1 VIVGN
6 HTPDWFGAFEAEM
19 TGLRGKHCQ
28 TPRGYSQTKQHAGA
42 GSRTFCYFHAENV
55 SLLYLLRRGN
65 RPKID
70 RKTAFFCF
78 HLQCH
83 VPMLR
88 YFTSG
93 ESHGEAL
100 VAFLSGLPAG
110 LAVDL
115 LVRNTAA
122 ASGDIAGAGMKIE
135 RDTAHILSGV
145 RHGKT
150 IGSPI
155 AIMLQNRDW
164 QNWKESLPVE
174 TGDPEKHKRVA
185 SPRPGHADLAGA
197 LKFDFPEARYVLERA
212 SARESAARVAIGALA
227 KLFLR
232 ELGIEVLSHVIA
244 VGSTSIA
251 DREIAWERIEEVARE
266 EEILLSCADPDAEQ
280 RMKEEVDKVLRTG
293 DSVGGVFEVVAHNV
307 PPGLGTYA
315 QWDERLDSLL
325 AGAVMSLQAVKA
337 VEIGSGIHAA
347 HSAGS
352 AVHDEIGYQKESG
365 PSGFTRTRNN
375 AGGIE
380 GGVSNG
386 QEIRVRGYLK
396 PISTLRRPLQ
406 SVDFATAAR
415 EGSPR
420 TVRCLRSSGS
430 GHCRRSH
437 GCTDARP
444 LRSRQVRRRL
454 AERNET

>member
-1 VIVGN
+1 
-6 HTPDWFGAFEAEM
+6 
-19 TGLRGKHCQ
+19 
-28 TPRGYSQTKQHAGA
+28 
-42 GSRTFCYFHAENV
+42 
-55 SLLYLLRRGN
+55 LYLLTPRYQH
-65 RPKID
+65 KIGS
-70 RKTAFFCF
+70 KHCFFF
-78 HLQCH
+78 LHLQCP
-83 VPMLR
+83 VRMLR

-110 LAVDL
+110 LTVDQAFVDREL
-115 LVRNTAA
+115 WRRQQ
-122 ASGDIAGAGMKIE
+122 GYGRGGRMKIE
-135 RDTAHILSGV
+135 RDTAHFLSGV

-155 AIMLQNRDW
+155 AIMLENRDW

-197 LKFDFPEARYVLERA
+197 LKYDFSEARYVLERA
-212 SARESAARVAIGALA
+212 SARESAARVAIGGVA

-232 ELGIEVLSHVIA
+232 ELGIDVLSHVIA
-244 VGSTSIA
+244 VGAVSIA
-251 DREIAWERIEEVARE
+251 DREIPWDEIQKVSRQDEV
-266 EEILLSCADPDAEQ
+266 LLSCADPDAEP

-293 DSVGGVFEVVAHNV
+293 DSVGGVFEVVVHNV

-315 QWDERLDSLL
+315 QWDGRLDALL
-325 AGAVMSLQAVKA
+325 AAAVMSLQAVKA

-347 HSAGS
+347 HSPGS
-352 AVHDEIGYQKESG
+352 TVHDEIGYQSKSG
-365 PSGFTRTRNN
+365 FAGFTRTRNN

-406 SVDFATAAR
+406 SVDFASREPVKAAYER
-415 EGSPR
+415 SDVCVVPAAGVAGEAMVAL
-420 TVRCLRSSGS
+420 TLARCALEKFGGDSIKE
-430 GHCRRSH
+430 
-437 GCTDARP
+437 TK
-444 LRSRQVRRRL
+444 
-454 AERNET
+454 RNFQGYLDQLKSY